1 VGCCIPGVGLK
12 SAGKF
17 PLWHIPQCI
26 LDHKDGT
33 MVPSTCTAV
42 GWRSAIR
49 ILQACLPTRV
59 YSAALDPTVDTASRL
74 YSRTYSVQLY
84 SVL

>member
-26 LDHKDGT
+26 LDNNDGT
-33 MVPSTCTAV
+33 
-42 GWRSAIR
+42 
-49 ILQACLPTRV
+49 
-59 YSAALDPTVDTASRL
+59 Y
-74 YSRTYSVQLY
+74 VQY
-84 SVL
+84 RYHCDRRHQS